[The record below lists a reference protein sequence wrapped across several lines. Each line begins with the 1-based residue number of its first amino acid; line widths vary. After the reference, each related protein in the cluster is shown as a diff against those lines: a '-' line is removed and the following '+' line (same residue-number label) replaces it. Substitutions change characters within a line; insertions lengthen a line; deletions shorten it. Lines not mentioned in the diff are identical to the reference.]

1 MKTSRDAQGDKLE
14 LHESS
19 GELEKRPKRR
29 KLRRVAKTSALA
41 ACFLAIGT
49 TGVGTWKLRSSLPVI
64 TGVHRTQH
72 LVDPIQVERD
82 AMGIP
87 TIESKSRVDAAYG
100 LGYVHGQDRFFQMDL
115 LRRMTAGRL
124 SELVGKGAVGTD
136 KRYRKHRFTQMAET
150 IYGSLAI
157 EQKELVD
164 AYARG
169 VNEGLHRLEDEPF
182 EYQVLQLLPED
193 WEPKDSFLV
202 MLTML
207 CDLQPMDGTPELA
220 LTELHEKVPPEVFA
234 YLVRA
239 GSRWD
244 AAIDGS
250 EVAMPGI
257 PSEEVWSM
265 RVGKERQGREEAVA
279 AYGGGVRSPE
289 LFWGSWSEDLP
300 SEFRVGSNNWA
311 VSSKVGRS
319 SADISASAVSAVDT
333 AEGRP
338 GRAILASDMHLGLNV
353 PTIWYRAVMRTPT
366 ADGKDRQL
374 VGVTLPG
381 TPVLIEGSNGSVAWG
396 FTNSYGDYGDLI
408 ELKMVSEREYATP
421 TGPKELETYTETF
434 VFSGGSE
441 EAEFEWSV
449 WGPVVEKREGRRFV
463 HRWVGNDPKA
473 FNLNIVQMESAETID
488 ELAEIV
494 HRVGMPNQN
503 VMMADIHGDIGWT
516 ISGRIP
522 KRRGAPALIAADWS
536 QEEQWVGYLE
546 SSEVPKVMR
555 PESGRL
561 WTANNRIMGQEYL
574 QRVGDGRFDPGARAK
589 QIRDRLFE
597 KEVFSEEDL
606 LKIQLDDE
614 ARMMKV
620 WQGWLRQVT
629 EGMQDVSEEFKG
641 YVVEET
647 LRASVDSVAYRVVHE
662 FRGQVLLRVFGIDVV
677 RRGSGGGKK
686 VGLAGR
692 LGMER
697 GVSISY
703 EDVVEELI
711 EQRPLHWLP
720 VEYESWEELLR
731 DAAKSTEIELTRE
744 QPLSQAT
751 WGKRNRAAIRHPLT
765 RAVPALGAFLDMPA
779 VELPGDSH
787 MPRVQSPSGGA
798 SQRLVVSPGLEGAGI
813 YHQPGGAS
821 GHPLSSYYRAGFDD
835 WANGVASSLLPSEP
849 VHRMQIV
856 PE

>member
-14 LHESS
+14 LHELS

-193 WEPKDSFLV
+193 WEAKDSFLV

-279 AYGGGVRSPE
+279 ADGGGVRSPE

-319 SADISASAVSAVDT
+319 SADVSAAAVSAADT

-408 ELKMVSEREYATP
+408 ELKMVNEREYATP
-421 TGPKELETYTETF
+421 TGPKELETFTETF

-449 WGPVVEKREGRRFV
+449 WGPVVEKRDGRRFV

-473 FNLNIVQMESAETID
+473 FNLNIVQMESADTVD

-677 RRGSGGGKK
+677 RRGAGGGKK